1 MLVLGQDEMV
11 DDLNPLRQPPAP
23 DVLWNGILDG
33 RYSHTVGMVVGKEYR
48 QRTDIGCLTQHR
60 ADGHPRLICASEAV
74 NTMRKEDAILSE
86 IEGLEN
92 LDRFMGQVTSED
104 ANGIGDVATW
114 TRGIGHV
121 WPVCTRSANARTGT

>member
-11 DDLNPLRQPPAP
+11 DDLNPPAGSLLRQTYCGTA
-23 DVLWNGILDG
+23 ILDG

-60 ADGHPRLICASEAV
+60 ADGHPRLICAPEAV

-104 ANGIGDVATW
+104 SNGIGDVAT
-114 TRGIGHV
+114 R
-121 WPVCTRSANARTGT
+121 A